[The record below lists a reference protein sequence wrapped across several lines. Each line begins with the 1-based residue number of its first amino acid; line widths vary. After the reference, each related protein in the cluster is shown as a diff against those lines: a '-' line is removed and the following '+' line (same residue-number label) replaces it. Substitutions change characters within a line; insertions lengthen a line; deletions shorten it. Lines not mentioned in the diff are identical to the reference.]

1 MRGTRRLACGV
12 AALALLAA
20 APPPAEVCDADA
32 CTVRMTAP
40 ELLKTSERLVLAGR
54 FADARPLVEAMA
66 ATPELA
72 MEQQFLAGYIAVE
85 TGDAAAAVKH
95 FRQVLAMRPDMTRA
109 RLELARALMI
119 QGKDKAADYHYRL
132 AEEDGELPP
141 EVARTIYS
149 ARSLIRDRRTWDVSV
164 DFGFAPDTNI
174 NSATTDRTIDV
185 AFGNSTLPVT
195 LDPGARKTTGVGQVA
210 SVSGGVRIRMGD
222 GLAMVVDA
230 DGNAV
235 NYRGKRADD
244 ISSLVA
250 AGPELTFTDGT
261 RVTVQMVGTQR
272 WYGGQRAA
280 TTYGAKANV
289 TRNLGEGARVAAQID
304 VRRIDSGFAETFD
317 GWQFGGYLSYEQVL
331 RRSLVASLSGFARR
345 EPLRSDAYSNTEFGV
360 SAGLGGELPF
370 GLNAGL
376 SVQASRANFDAP
388 LAIFGQTRRD
398 WRMQGRAY
406 LGSRDIRLAGFSPS
420 LTYTYSSTRSTIDLY
435 DFDRHRVEV
444 TVARYF

>member
-1 MRGTRRLACGV
+1 
-12 AALALLAA
+12 
-20 APPPAEVCDADA
+20 
-32 CTVRMTAP
+32 MTAP

-54 FADARPLVEAMA
+54 FADAKPLVAAMA
-66 ATPELA
+66 SAPELA
-72 MEQQFLAGYIAVE
+72 MERAFLEGYIAVE
-85 TGDAAAAVKH
+85 TGDATTAVKQ

-141 EVARTIYS
+141 DVARTIYS

-195 LDPGARKTTGVGQVA
+195 LDPTARKTTGVGQVA
-210 SVSGGVRIRMGD
+210 SVSGSVRLRLAD

-235 NYRGKRADD
+235 NYRGTRADD

-261 RVTVQMVGTQR
+261 RVTVQALGSQR
-272 WYGGQRAA
+272 WYGGQVAA
-280 TTYGAKANV
+280 QTFGARANV
-289 TRNLGEGARVAAQID
+289 TRNLGEGARIAGQID
-304 VRRIDSGFAETFD
+304 ARRVESGFAPAFD
-317 GWQFGGYLSYEQVL
+317 GWQFGGFISYEQVL
-331 RRSLVASLSGFARR
+331 RRSMVASLTGFVRR
-345 EPLRSDAYSNTEFGV
+345 EPLRSDAYSNTEFGMT
-360 SAGLGGELPF
+360 AGVGGELPW

-376 SVQASRANFDAP
+376 TGQVSRANFDAP
-388 LAIFGQTRRD
+388 LAIFGETRRD

-406 LGSRDIRLAGFSPS
+406 LGARDIRLAGFSPS
-420 LTYTYSSTRSTIDLY
+420 LTYTYSTTRSTIDLY